1 MPVKGPAPLSVGF
14 RTLTTC
20 AAAVIVLWGIRQLS
34 AVIAPAFLAL
44 TLTIAV
50 SPLRNR
56 LKGWA
61 AAFVPLTVILLLLC
75 ALGGAVVIA
84 AARFAAL
91 VPSYA
96 DRYRRL
102 LSSAGTALH
111 DIGIDQSQIRKALSG
126 IDPDRLIQAAQGLL
140 SGLTGTVTAV
150 VITVLVLYGMSLD
163 AAVFRRA
170 TGALAT
176 ERPDL
181 VSALRGFA
189 RDTCCYLVVCTVFG
203 LIVAL
208 LDTAVLA
215 LLGVPLPLLWG
226 LLSFITNYIPNVGFV
241 IGLAPPAVLAL
252 LDSGVATMLWV
263 IVAYCVLNFVIQSV
277 VQPKFAG
284 RSARLSVT
292 VTMLSLLVWTWALGA
307 LGAILAVP
315 LSSFARAVLLDA
327 DPATA
332 WAAPLVTG
340 TEPDTGTGPDTGPG
354 SATGPGPERE
364 G

>member
-1 MPVKGPAPLSVGF
+1 MPVRNPASSSVGF

-20 AAAVIVLWGIRQLS
+20 AAAVIVLWGVRQLS

-61 AAFVPLTVILLLLC
+61 AAFVPLAVILLVLC
-75 ALGGAVVIA
+75 ALGGAVVVA
-84 AARFAAL
+84 AARFADL
-91 VPSYA
+91 VPRYA
-96 DRYRRL
+96 DQYRRL
-102 LSSAGTALH
+102 LASAGRALH
-111 DIGIDQSQIRKALSG
+111 DIGVDQSQVRKALSG
-126 IDPDRLIQAAQGLL
+126 IDPDRLVQAAQSLL
-140 SGLTGTVTAV
+140 SGLTGTVSAV
-150 VITVLVLYGMSLD
+150 LITVLVLYGMSLD
-163 AAVFRRA
+163 AAVLQRA
-170 TGALAT
+170 TGALTT

-181 VSALRGFA
+181 VTALRGFA
-189 RDTCCYLVVCTVFG
+189 RDTCAYLMVCTVFG

-263 IVAYCVLNFVIQSV
+263 IAAYCVLNFLIQSV
-277 VQPKFAG
+277 IQPRYAG
-284 RSARLSVT
+284 RSARLSTT

-315 LSSFARAVLLDA
+315 LSSFVRAVLLDA
-327 DPATA
+327 DPTTS
-332 WAAPLVTG
+332 WASPFVTG
-340 TEPDTGTGPDTGPG
+340 HD
-354 SATGPGPERE
+354 ERSNE
-364 G
+364 KSR